1 MSKILIHNNDKG
13 KETTNLRGSAGGGGG
28 EKLKGTERWEK

>member
-13 KETTNLRGSAGGGGG
+13 KETTNLRGSAGGGEG
-28 EKLKGTERWEK
+28 RS